1 MASVGQHRAGPPP
14 LGPQTYH
21 TKAIRAT
28 PSGITSC
35 LKPNLLKLAEA
46 HSHVGTAW
54 QCRWAICDP
63 QVALPL
69 LGNPACWRRQNQ
81 QPPALL
87 KLQNLSFQKE
97 DHPYLVAEIRLE
109 IRAKFRAGVG
119 HPHVG
124 SPPLG
129 RQTYVA
135 KAIRATPSTIT
146 SCLKPILLKLTGAHS
161 PLSTAWQCRWA
172 TCDPQVALPL
182 LGNPACWGSQNQQ
195 PPALRKSHKR
205 VPTSRITPTWTPNLR
220 H

>member
-1 MASVGQHRAGPPP
+1 MGDLWSSSSVTSTWKPSLLGAVKTNSLQPCWNCKNFRVPEVASPLLGNWNWPLKKNQNIFMASVGQHRAGPPP
-14 LGPQTYH
+14 LGPQTDH

-46 HSHVGTAW
+46 HSPVVTAW
-54 QCRWAICDP
+54 QYRWAICDP

-97 DHPYLVAEIRLE
+97 DHPYLVAEIRLK
-109 IRAKFRAGVG
+109 IRARFMASVG
-119 HPHVG
+119 HPQVG

-129 RQTYVA
+129 RRT
-135 KAIRATPSTIT
+135 
-146 SCLKPILLKLTGAHS
+146 
-161 PLSTAWQCRWA
+161 CR
-172 TCDPQVALPL
+172 
-182 LGNPACWGSQNQQ
+182 
-195 PPALRKSHKR
+195 
-205 VPTSRITPTWTPNLR
+205 
-220 H
+220 

>member
-1 MASVGQHRAGPPP
+1 MASVEQRAGPPP

-46 HSHVGTAW
+46 HSPVGTAW

-97 DHPYLVAEIRLE
+97 DHPYLVAEIRLK
-109 IRAKFRAGVG
+109 IRARFMASVG
-119 HPHVG
+119 HPQVG

-135 KAIRATPSTIT
+135 KAIRATPSRIT
-146 SCLKPILLKLTGAHS
+146 SCLKPNLLKTAEAHS
-161 PLSTAWQCRWA
+161 PMVTAWQYRWA
-172 TCDPQVALPL
+172 TCDRQVASPL
-182 LGNPACWGSQNQQ
+182 LGNQACLGKVKAKINQQ
-195 PPALRKSHKR
+195 PPVLLNVQNVKF
-205 VPTSRITPTWTPNLR
+205 P
-220 H
+220 